1 MNQKGQPFSELLLEV
16 IDDSL
21 SVLGDQPRQAVY
33 QYLMT
38 MHSIHRE
45 EIPDRLEEFMSGLE
59 KALGGA
65 SSVIERL
72 ILRKLFQRIGS
83 TFRETQNLEF
93 RDYINDAKRRFEIAR
108 HRQGS
113 QDEFLY
119 PNRSKK
125 SQVSS

>member
-1 MNQKGQPFSELLLEV
+1 MNPKNQPFSELLLEV

-38 MHSIHRE
+38 MHSIQRE
-45 EIPDRLEEFMSGLE
+45 EIPEKLEEFVSGLN

-72 ILRKLFQRIGS
+72 ILKKMFQRIGS
-83 TFRETQNLEF
+83 TFRETQSLEF
-93 RDYINDAKRRFEIAR
+93 ADYVNDAKRRYEIIGQH
-108 HRQGS
+108 HRS
-113 QDEFLY
+113 QKEFLD
-119 PNRSKK
+119 PDRSKK
-125 SQVSS
+125 AQVSG